1 MQAVSAPTDV
11 ELVRPPLAAIA
22 YASDL
27 LRRHAAF
34 LEALAR
40 RKCRNQLDPDDL
52 VQDVFEKVMR
62 TVHPIPDGVNEQ
74 AWLSRVLH
82 NLLIDKLRRRAARP
96 EQAIYEP
103 VLAPTEERTWWHAL
117 TEEEVRATVAR
128 LPRKQRVAFELFAF
142 ENRSYEQIAEALG
155 VPKATVG
162 TRILRARRKLREI
175 LTRERADG

>member
-1 MQAVSAPTDV
+1 MHGFPAPDAPT
-11 ELVRPPLAAIA
+11 EGPLVALA
-22 YASDL
+22 YAREL
-27 LRRHAAF
+27 LARHGAF

-52 VQDVFEKVMR
+52 VQDVFERVMR
-62 TVHPIPDGVNEQ
+62 TVQPIPDGANER

-82 NLLIDKLRRRAARP
+82 NLFIDKLRRRASRA
-96 EQAIYEP
+96 EHVLYEP
-103 VLAPTEERTWWHAL
+103 VVAHRDDTTWWQAL

-128 LPRKQRVAFELFAF
+128 LPDKQRVAFELYAF
-142 ENRSYEQIAEALG
+142 EDRSYDEIAAVLG

-175 LTRERADG
+175 LTSERGER